1 MDINKS
7 MKECY
12 LNRQKF
18 AVIIFDDLKFYDS
31 LTTLLEI
38 KIKREFLN
46 IVIFKMSSTS
56 CQELVELYHIQEF
69 PAVLIF
75 NKQRLIR
82 KEVGFNA
89 QSRLKI
95 A

>member
-46 IVIFKMSSTS
+46 IVIFKLGKVMILQ
-56 CQELVELYHIQEF
+56 CWK
-69 PAVLIF
+69 LIDAF
-75 NKQRLIR
+75 TLTLPKYILEYASDI
-82 KEVGFNA
+82 F
-89 QSRLKI
+89 
-95 A
+95 